1 MKQTK
6 TTTTATAATTTAA
19 AASTTTSWAD
29 MVKKH
34 MPSDAE
40 KKALREQE
48 AKAKIQQRW
57 TERERAVM
65 RETRLAD
72 HSHTN
77 NDSEEDDDDMVHF

>member
-6 TTTTATAATTTAA
+6 TTTTAATTATAA
-19 AASTTTSWAD
+19 ATAATTSWAD

-57 TERERAVM
+57 TARERAVM

-77 NDSEEDDDDMVHF
+77 NDSEEYDDDTVHF

>member
-6 TTTTATAATTTAA
+6 TATTTATTTATI
-19 AASTTTSWAD
+19 ASGTWAD

-48 AKAKIQQRW
+48 TKAKMQQRW
-57 TERERAVM
+57 AERERAVM
-65 RETRLAD
+65 RETRIAD

-77 NDSEEDDDDMVHF
+77 NESEEDDDDTVHF